1 MSTNDSEMTNTEVE
15 PDTGVADSPDSALQ
29 ELDSDDADHEL
40 MEESPDTES
49 ALEDVTEDVLHS
61 GSSSGHLVPD
71 EESVPGDPESATDEE
86 EIRLLESVKS
96 SAKDLEQSESDVA
109 AYRRERVKLRARR
122 WRTEKRLESVEAELE
137 AYRRAQESLNE
148 WVSARS
154 RSFAWRLLEA
164 LKGEDE
170 ALRREWNHLA
180 QALEAPISIAS
191 ESPSRIQD
199 RFMTAVITTFAIV
212 AAIFTAVTGLK
223 YGRPELQTWESAVN
237 PFYWP
242 TWVLGIV
249 CVAIFMVIWIILL
262 IIYYRRT
269 SERRYRLRVARNHVD
284 SLVGTV
290 ESMRAEKQRLTALH
304 SQVPD
309 YLRYLS
315 EVVNR
320 PWALP
325 VLASASTQPRDEIQ
339 RAQQA
344 AVSAERIVFDSDSPD
359 PRYLP
364 SYFRLASVPELTG
377 DAKETALV
385 RDALHHLLKPGWRT
399 NALHGLVGQV
409 EDALSLPKGSLD
421 PNRLDRNPGLRETL
435 LTALAETSARE
446 NAGLE
451 VLRNLAHQIQ
461 EVVLDEVHPPVRSI
475 GKDPLDGLA
484 LSDDVLE
491 PVTRGPVDWDVFL
504 TQAMGAGSAW
514 SPAPFSSSGRR
525 SIPAAHSIGFGAE
538 RLAPEVSKE
547 IAYHVISSKTARPI
561 DMAVRIDRTLNP
573 LPPEFLAA
581 LTQAERQ
588 DDLLPNSKDEE
599 GSNDHASEHL

>member
-1 MSTNDSEMTNTEVE
+1 MNTSDSEMTNMEVE
-15 PDTGVADSPDSALQ
+15 PDTGTAGSSDSELHD
-29 ELDSDDADHEL
+29 LDSDNADHEL
-40 MEESPDTES
+40 MEESPNTGS

-61 GSSSGHLVPD
+61 GSGGHQES
-71 EESVPGDPESATDEE
+71 EEEAVSVNPESATDEE
-86 EIRLLESVKS
+86 EMRLLESVES

-109 AYRRERVKLRARR
+109 VYRREREKLRARR
-122 WRTEKRLESVEAELE
+122 WRTERRLESVEAKLE
-137 AYRRAQESLNE
+137 TYRRAQESLGE

-164 LKGEDE
+164 LKNEDE
-170 ALRREWNHLA
+170 TLRKEWNHLV
-180 QALEAPISIAS
+180 QALEAPISVAS

-199 RFMTAVITTFAIV
+199 RFMMAVATTFAIV

-223 YGRPELQTWESAVN
+223 YGRPELQTWESVVN

-249 CVAIFMVIWIILL
+249 CVAIFMVIWFILL

-269 SERRYRLRVARNHVD
+269 SERRYRLRVARSHVD
-284 SLVGTV
+284 GLVGTV

-325 VLASASTQPRDEIQ
+325 VLAAESTQPRDEIQ

-344 AVSAERIVFDSDSPD
+344 TVSAERIVFDSDSPD

-377 DAKETALV
+377 DAKEMALV
-385 RDALHHLLKPGWRT
+385 RDALHHLLNPGWRT

-409 EDALSLPKGSLD
+409 EEALSLPKGSLD
-421 PNRLDRNPGLRETL
+421 PSRLDRNPGLRETL

-446 NAGLE
+446 KAGLE

-514 SPAPFSSSGRR
+514 SPAPFTSSGRR
-525 SIPAAHSIGFGAE
+525 SIPAVHSVGFGAE
-538 RLAPEVSKE
+538 RLAPEVSRE
-547 IAYHVISSKTARPI
+547 IAYHAISSKTARPI

-581 LTQAERQ
+581 LTQVERQ